1 MTKKASRKE
10 PYAYTAPSEGVT
22 LAIKAIAT
30 GTANE
35 GQQMLALRWIIEDL
49 CGTYDLSYRPQ
60 SDRDT
65 VFAEGKRYV
74 GLQLVREINII
85 LNRRTDNVST

>member
-1 MTKKASRKE
+1 MKKE
-10 PYAYTAPSEGVT
+10 PYAYVAPTEGIT
-22 LAIKAIAT
+22 LAIKSVAA

-35 GQQMLALRWIIEDL
+35 GQQRLAMKWIIEEL

-65 VFAEGKRYV
+65 TFAEGKRYV
-74 GLQLVREINII
+74 GLQLVREININI
-85 LNRRTDNVST
+85 NRRKDNVSK